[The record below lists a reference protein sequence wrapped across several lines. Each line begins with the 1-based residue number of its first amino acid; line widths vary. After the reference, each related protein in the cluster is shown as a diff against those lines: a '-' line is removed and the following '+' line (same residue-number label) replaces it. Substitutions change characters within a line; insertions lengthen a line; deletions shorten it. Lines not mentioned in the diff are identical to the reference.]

1 MTIKYETIDVLEMTP
16 KCGGFVEGVDL
27 SQDISNQQFKEI
39 YDAVVDRVVVI
50 FRGQK
55 LTPKQHVSF
64 SKKFGKT
71 QASAVSGFEKNTD
84 YPEIDNLAYDA
95 DNPPHV
101 TRDLW
106 HTDFAGREK
115 PTWGTLLYAREIP
128 PEGGDT
134 IWVNNVAAYEAL
146 SDRMKQHIDGLTAYH
161 DSYRPYGETIRP
173 EMWEDGGESLGRLKT
188 ERSTYQPALHPVV
201 RTHPDSGK
209 KGLFV
214 NESMTTK
221 IRELDFRESDY
232 LLRFLFDHLR
242 TPEFQYRHKWEA
254 DDLAIW
260 DNRTSL
266 HYALFDYD
274 QYRLMHR
281 IVIEGDAPYQ

>member
-55 LTPKQHVSF
+55 LTPKQHISF

-106 HTDFAGREK
+106 HTDFAG
-115 PTWGTLLYAREIP
+115 
-128 PEGGDT
+128 
-134 IWVNNVAAYEAL
+134 L
-146 SDRMKQHIDGLTAYH
+146 SLIHI
-161 DSYRPYGETIRP
+161 
-173 EMWEDGGESLGRLKT
+173 
-188 ERSTYQPALHPVV
+188 
-201 RTHPDSGK
+201 
-209 KGLFV
+209 
-214 NESMTTK
+214 
-221 IRELDFRESDY
+221 
-232 LLRFLFDHLR
+232 
-242 TPEFQYRHKWEA
+242 
-254 DDLAIW
+254 
-260 DNRTSL
+260 
-266 HYALFDYD
+266 
-274 QYRLMHR
+274 
-281 IVIEGDAPYQ
+281 